1 MTMIFEVG
9 EVLKLKKA
17 HPCGGDRFKVVKSAS
32 DVKIECV
39 KCGHCLIMEIDR
51 LKKSIKNREGRVDV
65 EE

>member
-1 MTMIFEVG
+1 
-9 EVLKLKKA
+9 
-17 HPCGGDRFKVVKSAS
+17 VVKSAS